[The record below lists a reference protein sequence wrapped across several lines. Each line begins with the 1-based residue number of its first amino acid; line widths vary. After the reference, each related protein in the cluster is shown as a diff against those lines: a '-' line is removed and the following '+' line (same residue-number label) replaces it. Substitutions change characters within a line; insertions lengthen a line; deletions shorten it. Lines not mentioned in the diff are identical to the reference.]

1 MSDGFVQKL
10 HLVYKPQDNL
20 LWFIFFFPF
29 FFPFISSL
37 QKCINLQIN
46 IYPIYRQDPL
56 K

>member
-20 LWFIFFFPF
+20 LWFIFFFF
-29 FFPFISSL
+29 LFRISSL
-37 QKCINLQIN
+37 QKGINLQIN